1 MSGNPAQDMDR
12 LLEAFYAAAFHLEWV
27 RFRPHALELLCAATG
42 ASAAAWL
49 TRASSDLPGEYARW
63 PDGAAIEQPAVR
75 ALSFATGEHVR
86 YLTDIQ
92 PGLGPEKQAVA
103 LSLAHRGTHLHSVL
117 LLSLPPTLHPDAE
130 YLLRAGGHLL
140 QAGTLALSQF
150 VRRDEWLHA
159 LGRAS
164 RGSSALIDEHGAVYV
179 ASQRFRELIG
189 AQYGNPDFA
198 ELPFPLPTQTLEEGG
213 GDFSLQ
219 GVHFRLNREGNLF
232 LLHARRPHPLDGLSP
247 REQEIARAL
256 GQGKTFKSVARDYD
270 IAISTVANHASRIYK
285 KLGLYRREDLV
296 ALLRTAATFNRA

>member
-1 MSGNPAQDMDR
+1 MSSDPMRDMDR
-12 LLEAFYAAAFHLEWV
+12 LVEAFYAAAFHLEWV
-27 RFRPHALELLCAATG
+27 RFRPHALELLCSATG

-49 TRASSDLPGEYARW
+49 TRANNDLPGEYALW
-63 PDGAAIEQPAVR
+63 PRDAAIKQQAVH
-75 ALSFATGEHVR
+75 ALQFTAGEHVR
-86 YLTDIQ
+86 YLNDI
-92 PGLGPEKQAVA
+92 PPELGNEQQAVA

-117 LLSLPPTLHPDAE
+117 LLCLPTNVDPGAE
-130 YLLRAGGHLL
+130 FLQRAGGHLL

-164 RGSSALIDEHGAVYV
+164 RGCSALIDERGAIYV

-189 AQYGNPDFA
+189 AQYGNAEFA
-198 ELPFPLPTQTLEEGG
+198 VLPFPLPVQTLEEGG

-256 GQGKTFKSVARDYD
+256 GQGKTFKTVARDYD

-296 ALLRTAATFNRA
+296 GLLRNAATSNRA

>member
-1 MSGNPAQDMDR
+1 MSGASAQDMDR

-27 RFRPHALELLCAATG
+27 RFRPHALELLCKATG

-49 TRASSDLPGEYARW
+49 TRASNDLPGEYAQW
-63 PDGAAIEQPAVR
+63 PEGSAIEQQVVH
-75 ALSFATGEHVR
+75 ALSFGAGEHVR
-86 YLTDIQ
+86 YLRDIP
-92 PGLGPEKQAVA
+92 PGLGHEQQAVA

-117 LLSLPPTLHPDAE
+117 LLSLPPNVDPGAE

-164 RGSSALIDEHGAVYV
+164 RGCSALIDRRGAVYV

-198 ELPFPLPTQTLEEGG
+198 ELPFPLPAQTLEEEG

-256 GQGKTFKSVARDYD
+256 GQGKTFKTVARDYD

-296 ALLRTAATFNRA
+296 GLLRTAATSNRA